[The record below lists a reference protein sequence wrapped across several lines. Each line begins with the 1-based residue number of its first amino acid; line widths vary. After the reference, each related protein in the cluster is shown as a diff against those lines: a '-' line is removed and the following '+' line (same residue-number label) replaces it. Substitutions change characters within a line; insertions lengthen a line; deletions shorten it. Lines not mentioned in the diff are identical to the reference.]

1 MWVTIQKEVKKRQ
14 SKTNPDYIKAKSL
27 AVKAK
32 LENPNLTVRE
42 IEEKYWISRQV
53 ASSEIR
59 DKLSDIAD
67 KNKNIIQDNIKIMEA
82 GQKKILEAI
91 PNLDLSRASD
101 VNYLADALKSAQSV
115 NSMILKYSDNPNDN
129 TKVIPVNINIQYND
143 NRNTKPTN

>member
-1 MWVTIQKEVKKRQ
+1 MTYKE
-14 SKTNPDYIKAKSL
+14 L
-27 AVKAK
+27 
-32 LENPNLTVRE
+32 
-42 IEEKYWISRQV
+42 EEKYNIPKSTIWDSLKNTL
-53 ASSEIR
+53 SEI
-59 DKLSDIAD
+59 SE
-67 KNKNIIQDNIKIMEA
+67 KNSSIIDDNIKIMKLW
-82 GQKKILEAI
+82 QQKILEAI